1 MFISSGED
9 QDPPTFSFTT
19 GTEVIDWLLG
29 TPFQLPTGFV
39 TATDNLD
46 GNITASIIFGDLDLI
61 DENQEG
67 NQTIPLAVSDAAG
80 NMAADS
86 ITVSFQQPS
95 FSLNGVAIDGYLNGA
110 SVVFRPT
117 NPSMSNNLFYGT
129 TDSQGGFKLDFL
141 ANEFA
146 LVDTNGNGLID
157 PEEGMIE
164 VSGGVD
170 TVTNRIFEGTLKADG
185 GAAVVTPLTTVI
197 AEMVNQGTTKEDAMS
212 LMVDAF
218 GLPPSLDV
226 TNYDPIKNASEGSSD
241 AALVLQSGAV
251 VANIFKQT
259 EQLAKSAGV
268 DVSKNNVSLAVAQEI
283 GALLK
288 EENVTLLDFTK
299 DDFVKDLV
307 TDSVAKVDSNTQLD
321 SSDVNEFTQLL
332 SSSNKILSDENL
344 QNLDP
349 QQMLKTISQRQ
360 VAIEEE
366 IIVSMQDIVEGKT
379 TFTILNQNIT
389 ESLLID
395 VANLQVGVNQFVPQ
409 GQPLDL
415 TVIYTNYNTG
425 DEIANLEILDGDG
438 DSVTVSLLS
447 GNSDKDGDTN
457 KPFG

>member
-1 MFISSGED
+1 
-9 QDPPTFSFTT
+9 
-19 GTEVIDWLLG
+19 
-29 TPFQLPTGFV
+29 
-39 TATDNLD
+39 
-46 GNITASIIFGDLDLI
+46 
-61 DENQEG
+61 
-67 NQTIPLAVSDAAG
+67 
-80 NMAADS
+80 
-86 ITVSFQQPS
+86 
-95 FSLNGVAIDGYLNGA
+95 
-110 SVVFRPT
+110 
-117 NPSMSNNLFYGT
+117 MSNNLFYGT
-129 TDSQGGFKLDFL
+129 TDLQGGFKLDFL

-157 PEEGMIE
+157 SEEGMIE

-197 AEMVNQGTTKEDAMS
+197 AEMVNQGTTKEDAMT

-241 AALVLQSGAV
+241 AAVVLQSGAV

-268 DVSKNNVSLAVAQEI
+268 DASNNISLAVAQEI

-288 EENVTLLDFTK
+288 KENVTLLDFTK

-307 TDSVAKVDSNTQLD
+307 TDSVVKVDSNTQLD

-395 VANLQVGVNQFVPQ
+395 VANLQVGINQFVPQ

-438 DSVTVSLLS
+438 DSVRYLSLS

-457 KPFG
+457 KPFGINSSHALFISDMDDVKQLAGQEVVLTLQLDDRGDGLNHGELIVKVNLQHSENVPY